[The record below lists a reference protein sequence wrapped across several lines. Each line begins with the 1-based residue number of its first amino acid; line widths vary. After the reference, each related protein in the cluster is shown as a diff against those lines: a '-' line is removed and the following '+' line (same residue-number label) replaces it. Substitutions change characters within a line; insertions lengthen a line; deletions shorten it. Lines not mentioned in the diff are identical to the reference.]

1 MSRAM
6 PGASAGEDASPAER
20 IVVKVAGVTSESVVD
35 GPGLRFVI
43 FAQGCPHHCP
53 GCQNP
58 DTWDPGG
65 GTEVAVAE
73 LLAQIKANP
82 LLKGITLSGGEPF
95 GQAGAF
101 ARLAGVVRE
110 WGLDVVT
117 YTGYTWERLVELA
130 RTRPEI
136 GQLIEASDYIVDGP
150 YVEAQR
156 DLALP
161 FRGSRNQRIIDVR
174 ASLAAG
180 EVILA
185 AWG

>member
-1 MSRAM
+1 MEQAPVKQAATGR
-6 PGASAGEDASPAER
+6 
-20 IVVKVAGVTSESVVD
+20 VKVAGVTKESVVD

-58 DTWDPGG
+58 DTWDPTGG
-65 GTEVAVAE
+65 AEVAVEE
-73 LLAQIKANP
+73 LLEQIRANP

-95 GQAGAF
+95 EQSAAF
-101 ARLAGVVRE
+101 ACLAEAVRE
-110 WGLDVVT
+110 RGLDVVT

-130 RTRPEI
+130 RTRPEVR
-136 GQLIEASDYIVDGP
+136 QLIAASDYIVDGP

-174 ASLAAG
+174 ASLATG
-180 EVILA
+180 EAVLA

>member
-1 MSRAM
+1 M
-6 PGASAGEDASPAER
+6 PGAPAGEDARPGER
-20 IVVKVAGVTSESVVD
+20 IAVKVAGVAKESVVD
-35 GPGLRFVI
+35 GPGLRFVV

-58 DTWDPGG
+58 DTWDPAG

-73 LLAQIKANP
+73 LLEQIKANP

-95 GQAGAF
+95 WQAAAL
-101 ARLAGVVRE
+101 ARLAGAARE
-110 WGLDVVT
+110 RGLDVVT

-130 RTRPEI
+130 RTGPEI
-136 GQLIEASDYIVDGP
+136 KQLIEASDYIVDGP

-180 EVILA
+180 KAVLA